1 MVFNLDLLKSYM
13 TLAGVLSLLGGLYLA
28 VAVAQI
34 AKRLLGPK
42 LPPKSHPL
50 VLHIEIVDQ
59 CFFLLQLAILKS
71 KELAVL

>member
-1 MVFNLDLLKSYM
+1 MLTLDLLKSYM
-13 TLAGVLSLLGGLYLA
+13 TLAGMLSLLGGLYLA

-50 VLHIEIVDQ
+50 VQHPYIADLP
-59 CFFLLQLAILKS
+59 C
-71 KELAVL
+71 